1 MPIFP
6 TLSQEQLR
14 ELASMSPKDL
24 LAAADEHEGEAR
36 WQQLQAN
43 ALRELANDGRPS
55 KTAVAKRTPSRRSRR
70 ASRKSSGSTGPAP
83 RFPDGLTREQL
94 PKFAVRRA
102 EDPTGQKELMLGV
115 MWITRDLTWSAPEIT
130 DELERTGLLKLKSHM
145 GITFLSRMAASDPPW
160 VVKHGQGRDTRY
172 QISPDV
178 RPIEGAAGAANPAP
192 QDGDRA

>member
-24 LAAADEHEGEAR
+24 LAAAEEREGEAR
-36 WQQLQAN
+36 WQQFQAN
-43 ALRELANDGRPS
+43 ALRELADDGRRGETTP
-55 KTAVAKRTPSRRSRR
+55 TKRASGRRSRR
-70 ASRKSSGSTGPAP
+70 ATDRKSPAP
-83 RFPDGLTREQL
+83 GATGAAPRLPDGLTREDL
-94 PKFAVRRA
+94 PKFAMQRG

-115 MWITRDLTWSAPEIT
+115 MWITRDLRWSAPEI
-130 DELERTGLLKLKSHM
+130 DAELKRTGLLTLKSHM
-145 GITFLSRMAASDPPW
+145 AITFLSRMAASDPPW

-178 RPIEGAAGAANPAP
+178 RPVEGAANPAP
-192 QDGDRA
+192 QDGDHA